1 MQSDDRRQGGDVTD
15 AQWTRAEFMRRAAA
29 SGAGAVLLG
38 AGVGPARLVE
48 SALAAE
54 TPAKTHLFRSRP
66 DLVPPVLSTV
76 HHDPRTSDGCLFLA
90 PLSGPGQRGSLILD
104 KRGEP
109 IWFRPSRPVVALN
122 FRAAVY
128 RGKPVLTWW
137 EGKTEH
143 GLGEGT
149 HVIVDETYHELMRV
163 PAGGGRPADL
173 HEFLLTPRGT
183 ALVTAWE
190 RVPMDLSGLG
200 GLQNGAVIGGVV
212 QELEL
217 PSGRV
222 LFEWRSLDHV
232 GIDESHAGVTDKGAY
247 DYFHVN
253 SIELDADGNFLVSA
267 RNTWAVYKIDRG
279 SGEIIWRLG
288 GKKSDFA
295 MSPGTGFAWQH
306 DARHHGA
313 TDQLVSL
320 FDDGAAP
327 QVQPQSKALVL
338 ALDTKAMRA
347 TLHKKYTHN
356 PPLLSHAL
364 GSTQILPNGNVL
376 VGWGT
381 APYLSEYTHD
391 GELLFD
397 AHLPHGGQ
405 NYRTLKMPWHARP
418 TDAPAIA
425 TRRRAGHHLVYASWN
440 GATEIHS
447 WRLETGAS
455 ASSLP
460 DAAATRKTGFETELI
475 APPGARFA
483 AVVALDANGKPL
495 GRSKAMK
502 I

>member
-1 MQSDDRRQGGDVTD
+1 MIEAR
-15 AQWTRAEFMRRAAA
+15 WTRAELLRRAAT
-29 SGAGAVLLG
+29 SGTGALLLG
-38 AGVGPARLVE
+38 AGAGPVRLVDA
-48 SALAAE
+48 ALGATE
-54 TPAKTHLFRSRP
+54 PPKTHLFRTRP
-66 DLVPPVLSTV
+66 DLVPPVVSTV
-76 HHDPRTSDGCLFLA
+76 HHDPRTSDGYLFLA

-104 KRGEP
+104 KGGEP
-109 IWFRPSRPVVALN
+109 VWFRPSKPVVALN

-128 RGKPVLTWW
+128 RGKPALTWW

-143 GLGEGT
+143 GLGDGT
-149 HVIVDETYHELMRV
+149 HVIVDDSYRELVRV

-173 HEFLLTPRGT
+173 HEFLLTSRGT

-190 RVPMDLSGLG
+190 RVPTNLSGLG
-200 GLQNGAVIGGVV
+200 GLTNGAVVGGVV

-232 GIDESHAGVTDKGAY
+232 GLDESHAGITDKGAY

-267 RNTWAVYKIDRG
+267 RNTWTVYKIDRG

-295 MSPGTGFAWQH
+295 MGPGTGFAFQH

-327 QVQPQSKALVL
+327 QVQPQSKALVI
-338 ALDTKAMRA
+338 ALDTTGMRA

-364 GSTQILPNGNVL
+364 GSTQVLPNGNVL

-381 APYLSEYTHD
+381 APYFSEYSHD

-405 NYRTLKMPWHARP
+405 NYRTLKMPWRGRP
-418 TDAPAIA
+418 TDLPAIA
-425 TRRRAGHHLVYASWN
+425 TRRHDGQHFVYASWN
-440 GATEIHS
+440 GATDVHS

-460 DAAATRKTGFETELI
+460 DVIATRKTGFETELV
-475 APPGARFA
+475 APAAARYA
-483 AVVALDANGKPL
+483 AVVALDAQGTPL
-495 GRSKAMK
+495 ALSKVAK
-502 I
+502 IV